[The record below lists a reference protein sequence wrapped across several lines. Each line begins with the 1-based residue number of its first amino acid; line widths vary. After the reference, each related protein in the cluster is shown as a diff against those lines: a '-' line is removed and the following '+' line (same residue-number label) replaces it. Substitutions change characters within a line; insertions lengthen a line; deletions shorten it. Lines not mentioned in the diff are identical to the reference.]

1 MKKPVIKESVD
12 SNIENSVEDKN
23 VPTRKAPMAKKTF
36 SLNDFKQENKLSS
49 SVKFKK
55 QEYIYVD
62 NILGNKAFFNAT
74 GINIPLSSCTQL
86 QGHTNT
92 AKTTLLLEIAYSCIK
107 QGIVPVFIVTE
118 LKFSFEHL
126 KLMGIEVIETYNEET
141 GEVTYDGDFIYI
153 DRSQFDTIE
162 TMGEKILGILELQEK
177 GKLKADICF
186 LIDSLGVT
194 ESEQSKISKK
204 SNNEWDAGAMSR
216 TFGKAIMPRIELT
229 KKIDYPY
236 TATMVAVNQVWVR
249 KPEMYGQLPKQEPKG
264 GTTFAFNSKIR
275 IQFGNVSEP
284 GTSLLKIKY
293 KGKEITYATRTKIS
307 IIKNHEQAISMT
319 SKVIATP
326 HGLLPDSEKDI
337 LAKEYFKKY
346 ADYFLSQIGGG
357 NADEVEFTEEE
368 ISDSVSFIED

>member
-1 MKKPVIKESVD
+1 
-12 SNIENSVEDKN
+12 
-23 VPTRKAPMAKKTF
+23 MAKTKLDVTPDVTTENTTTETPARGKKIEKKSF
-36 SLNDFKQENKLSS
+36 SLSDFKQENKLSS

-55 QEYIYVD
+55 QEYIYID

-74 GINIPLSSCTQL
+74 GINIPLSSCIQL

-92 AKTTLLLEIAYSCIK
+92 SKTTLLLEIAYSCIK
-107 QGIVPVFIVTE
+107 QGIIPVFIVTE
-118 LKFSFEHL
+118 LKFSFEHM
-126 KLMGIEVIETYNEET
+126 KLMGIDVRENYNEET

-162 TMGEKILGILELQEK
+162 TMGEKILEILELQEK

-194 ESEQSKISKK
+194 ESEMSKASKK
-204 SNNEWDAGAMSR
+204 SSNEWDAGAMSR
-216 TFGKAIMPRIELT
+216 VFGKSIMPRIELT
-229 KKIDYPY
+229 KKIDYPF

-264 GTTFAFNSKIR
+264 GTTYAFNSKIR

-307 IIKNHEQAISMT
+307 IIKNHEQAISMS

-326 HGLLPDSEKDI
+326 HGLLPDSEKDV

-357 NADEVEFTEEE
+357 NPDEVEFTEEE
-368 ISDSVSFIED
+368 TSDTVTFLED